1 MMYSARMNKDW
12 IEREID
18 HVLIIQADVELS
30 INQNE
35 VSEIKWVTKDE
46 LESILVGRRLK
57 FDGEIAPWFR
67 CIAGRCYD

>member
-1 MMYSARMNKDW
+1 MKLTIYW
-12 IEREID
+12 
-18 HVLIIQADVELS
+18 LIQADVELS

-46 LESILVGRRLK
+46 LESMLVGDIE

-67 CIAGRCYD
+67 CIAGRVMTDEWWDCIGNPEDY